1 MNDLAEL
8 AWRASPVPILLLTAT
23 GEVVAANAAAI
34 ERLELDPEASA
45 LPEWL
50 AEEIERRLAA
60 LRALES
66 TPSEPSWLSSTQG
79 TSYRL
84 AIARV
89 ETGQDPQV
97 AWLVSVET
105 SGPSLV
111 RLIDLA
117 EERFGLTSR
126 EGDVVS
132 LLAEGLSNRQ
142 IAALLEIADST
153 VKFHLLSILK
163 KSGTK
168 SRTEFLARLFSV
180 HVD

>member
-105 SGPSLV
+105 SQ
-111 RLIDLA
+111 RLIQ
-117 EERFGLTSR
+117 
-126 EGDVVS
+126 
-132 LLAEGLSNRQ
+132 N
-142 IAALLEIADST
+142 
-153 VKFHLLSILK
+153 HL
-163 KSGTK
+163 G
-168 SRTEFLARLFSV
+168 A
-180 HVD
+180 